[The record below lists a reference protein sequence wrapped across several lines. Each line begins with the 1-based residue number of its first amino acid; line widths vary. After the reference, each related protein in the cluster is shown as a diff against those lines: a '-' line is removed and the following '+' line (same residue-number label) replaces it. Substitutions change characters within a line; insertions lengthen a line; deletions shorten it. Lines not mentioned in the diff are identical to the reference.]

1 MSPVHWAYFSSF
13 YIHAF
18 LIFLPSTTGIQFSH
32 AALDLPSVKLLDYF
46 SWRWKH
52 LWQFYKNIG
61 SRRYLLQMNESQIT
75 AFPLLVQVLGEL
87 GTCLKPSVVFW
98 LISHIQGWLWGDAFI
113 WKVKAGQVPF
123 LAAPTQPTYPQVR
136 MLSSTVVQDPLSPVL
151 VNASFIVQNI
161 GFCC

>member
-13 YIHAF
+13 YIRAF
-18 LIFLPSTTGIQFSH
+18 LILLPSTTGIQFSH

-61 SRRYLLQMNESQIT
+61 SRRYLLQMDESQII

-87 GTCLKPSVVFW
+87 GTCLKHSVVVW
-98 LISHIQGWLWGDAFI
+98 LISHIQG
-113 WKVKAGQVPF
+113 
-123 LAAPTQPTYPQVR
+123 
-136 MLSSTVVQDPLSPVL
+136 
-151 VNASFIVQNI
+151 
-161 GFCC
+161 

>member
-13 YIHAF
+13 YTRAF

-87 GTCLKPSVVFW
+87 GTCLKHSVVFW
-98 LISHIQGWLWGDAFI
+98 LISHIQGWLWGGVFI

-123 LAAPTQPTYPQVR
+123 LAAPTQPTTPKSGCSV
-136 MLSSTVVQDPLSPVL
+136 PLW
-151 VNASFIVQNI
+151 FKIH
-161 GFCC
+161 